1 MDDDDI
7 AGLADRAGVA
17 TEFAAGMRDAG
28 ILGPPP
34 EGGYAEGDVRRVRLI
49 GMLVRAGLP
58 LEGIGAAV
66 RNGRL
71 SLDFVDTATY
81 DRFASFSSETF
92 GEVSARTGIPLETL
106 GVIREAGGSA
116 APEAGD
122 RIRVDELTVVPLIEI
137 QLRLGFRIPVI
148 ERALRVYGESLRR
161 MAETEAEWWHSEI
174 VVPTLARGGSW
185 ADIASLAERISPE
198 LSAHSDGAVLALY
211 HARQTDAWMRNIFD
225 GVETSLAAAGLQARA
240 DRTPP
245 AISFL
250 DLTGYTRLT
259 DERGDEAAAELAE
272 RLSRLVERTSKPH
285 GGRPVKW
292 LGDGVMF
299 HFPDPS
305 AAALA
310 AIEMVDAAAAAGLP
324 PARVGVHAGPVLFQ
338 EGDYFGRTVN
348 LASRIAD
355 YAGPGEVV
363 VSEDVVRLSGGGD
376 VSFSEIG
383 SVELKGV
390 SQPVRLFE
398 ASLDGPARGGPI
410 ARAPAT

>member
-1 MDDDDI
+1 VEDDAI
-7 AGLADRAGVA
+7 AGLAHRAGV
-17 TEFAAGMRDAG
+17 ERDFAMRLREAAIIG
-28 ILGPPP
+28 EGR
-34 EGGYAEGDVRRVRLI
+34 EGGYGEGDVRRVRVI
-49 GMLVRAGLP
+49 DMLVRAGLP
-58 LEGIGAAV
+58 LEGIGAVV
-66 RNGRL
+66 RDGSL
-71 SLDFVDTATY
+71 SLDFVETATY
-81 DRFASFSSETF
+81 DRFASFSDETF

-116 APEAGD
+116 APGAAD
-122 RIRVDELTVVPLIEI
+122 RIRDDEAMVVPLIEL
-137 QLRLGFRIPVI
+137 QRGLGFRQPVI

-161 MAETEAEWWHSEI
+161 MAETEADWWHSEI
-174 VVPTLARGGSW
+174 VSPILARGGNW
-185 ADIASLAERISPE
+185 ADIASLAERITPD
-198 LSAHSDGAVLALY
+198 LSAHSDATLLALY

-225 GVETSLAAAGLQARA
+225 GVETALASAGLTARS

-305 AAALA
+305 ASALA
-310 AIEMVDAAAAAGLP
+310 AVEMVETAAAAGLP

-355 YAGPGEVV
+355 YARPGEVV
-363 VSEDVVRLSGGGD
+363 VSADVVGLSVDRGVVFG
-376 VSFSEIG
+376 EIG
-383 SVELKGV
+383 VVELKGV
-390 SQPVRLFE
+390 SEAIRLFT
-398 ASLDGPARGGPI
+398 ASRVAGSGGTSSSAVP
-410 ARAPAT
+410 TT

>member
-1 MDDDDI
+1 
-7 AGLADRAGVA
+7 
-17 TEFAAGMRDAG
+17 
-28 ILGPPP
+28 
-34 EGGYAEGDVRRVRLI
+34 
-49 GMLVRAGLP
+49 MLVRGGLP
-58 LEGIGAAV
+58 LVGIGEAV
-66 RNGRL
+66 QSGWL

-92 GEVSARTGIPLETL
+92 GDVSARTGIPLETL
-106 GVIREAGGSA
+106 CVIREASGSA
-116 APEAGD
+116 APAAGD
-122 RIRVDELTVVPLIEI
+122 RIREDELRVVPLIEI
-137 QLRLGFRIPVI
+137 QQELGFGMPVV

-161 MAETEAEWWHSEI
+161 IAETEADWWHSEI
-174 VVPTLARGGSW
+174 VRPTLARGGSW
-185 ADIASLAERISPE
+185 ADIGALAERISPE
-198 LSAHSDGAVLALY
+198 LSARSNAALLAIY
-211 HARQTDAWMRNIFD
+211 HARQTDAWMRNILD

-250 DLTGYTRLT
+250 DLTGFTRLT

-272 RLSRLVERTSKPH
+272 QLSRIVERTSKPH

-305 AAALA
+305 AAGLA
-310 AIEMVDAAAAAGLP
+310 AIEMVQAAAAAGLP

-355 YAGPGEVV
+355 YARPGEVV
-363 VSEDVVRLSGGGD
+363 VSDVVVGLSAD
-376 VSFSEIG
+376 VGVTFAKIG
-383 SVELKGV
+383 AVELKGV
-390 SQPVRLFE
+390 ADGVVLYTATRAADGQPRT
-398 ASLDGPARGGPI
+398 PAPE
-410 ARAPAT
+410 PTT